1 MTIFWHPTGP
11 LMRYE
16 DEMLRVED
24 LNPEIK
30 TQWRMTRRERFMTG
44 LRFIVSAL
52 VAK

>member
-16 DEMLRVED
+16 NGVLQIED

-30 TQWRMTRRERFMTG
+30 TQWRMTRTDR
-44 LRFIVSAL
+44 LRAGFRLMLASL
-52 VAK
+52 R

>member
-16 DEMLRVED
+16 NGALQIED

-30 TQWRMTRRERFMTG
+30 TQWRMTRMER
-44 LRFIVSAL
+44 LRAGFRLMLASL
-52 VAK
+52 R